1 MTRLEAVNRILVSM
15 GELPVDDLEQPL
27 TEVELA
33 LTHIDMA
40 NKEVQL
46 DGWYFNTE
54 RAVLKPDEKGYIY
67 TPYDAVRVLD
77 LPPHI
82 TAIHNRLYDNIN
94 QTFLFKKDIECRV
107 VKTAEFENLPM
118 SFALWVTLRAAKKYQ
133 NNTLTSAFLAEN
145 LQREETEAM
154 LAAKREHRQI
164 VRPNVKGTTAGY
176 HIQKVL
182 RR

>member
-40 NKEVQL
+40 NKEVRL

-77 LPPHI
+77 
-82 TAIHNRLYDNIN
+82 
-94 QTFLFKKDIECRV
+94 
-107 VKTAEFENLPM
+107 
-118 SFALWVTLRAAKKYQ
+118 FAATYYS
-133 NNTLTSAFLAEN
+133 NT
-145 LQREETEAM
+145 
-154 LAAKREHRQI
+154 
-164 VRPNVKGTTAGY
+164 
-176 HIQKVL
+176 
-182 RR
+182 

>member
-1 MTRLEAVNRILVSM
+1 MTKLEAVNRILVSM
-15 GELPVDDLEQPL
+15 GELPVEEFDESI
-27 TEVELA
+27 TEIALA
-33 LTHIDMA
+33 NTHIEMA
-40 NKEVQL
+40 SKEVQL
-46 DGWYFNTE
+46 DSWYFNTE
-54 RAVLKPDEKGYIY
+54 RVVLKPDERGYVYI
-67 TPYDAVRVLD
+67 PYNAVRVLD

-94 QTFLFKKDIECRV
+94 QTFLFKKDIECRI
-107 VKTAEFENLPM
+107 VKLIDFEDIPV

-164 VRPNVKGTTAGY
+164 VRPNVKGTSAGY
-176 HIQKVL
+176 NIQKVL